1 MTQRTYRH
9 PQVNLRMPQDK
20 KEQMM
25 KRAEEN
31 GRSLNQEINS
41 AIDAWLQRHEGAST
55 LTTEERMTRIEERL
69 ARLEQ
74 TGVQQ
79 PE

>member
-1 MTQRTYRH
+1 MSKRAYRH

-20 KEQMM
+20 KELMM
-25 KRAEEN
+25 QRAAEN

-41 AIDAWLQRHEGAST
+41 AIDAWLQQHEVAGT
-55 LTTEERMTRIEERL
+55 LTTEERITRIEERL

-74 TGVQQ
+74 AGVQ

>member
-1 MTQRTYRH
+1 MSQRAYRH
-9 PQVNLRMPQDK
+9 PQVNLRMPQDT
-20 KEQMM
+20 KELMM

-31 GRSLNQEINS
+31 GRSLNQEINR
-41 AIDAWLQRHEGAST
+41 AIDAWLQRHEAASS
-55 LTTEERMTRIEERL
+55 LTAEERLTLIEERL

-74 TGVQQ
+74 AGVQ

>member
-1 MTQRTYRH
+1 MSQRAYRH

-20 KEQMM
+20 KELMM

-41 AIDAWLQRHEGAST
+41 AIDAWLQRHEAASS
-55 LTTEERMTRIEERL
+55 LTTEERLTRIEERL

-74 TGVQQ
+74 PNVQ